1 MPTVLRERGFRFV
14 IWLNDHEPMHVHV
27 FSGEGEAVINIEDEG
42 IIKVWEM
49 SLASVKQAREI
60 VAENREML
68 AEKWREIHG

>member
-1 MPTVLRERGFRFV
+1 
-14 IWLNDHEPMHVHV
+14 MHVHV
-27 FSGEGEAVINIEDEG
+27 FSGEGEAVINIEDDG

-49 SLASVKQAREI
+49 PLASVKQAREI